1 MDDNNNTGRVGTIDG
16 VRNCVDNC
24 LSDGYLSGNKGD
36 TVGMN
41 GEEHSGNVGDEKM
54 KLGFDIEPNA
64 GAGDQPDDGTDC
76 QFRCGVCLQH
86 KPKGDKHIGK
96 SKKWGKVKSEYGW
109 IHSSKVRYT
118 CKTVSRGLS
127 FARLEDERSDSRL
140 PGLSANSKGI
150 KGLTDDI
157 SGQRAENE
165 MESL

>member
-1 MDDNNNTGRVGTIDG
+1 MKSTFSI
-16 VRNCVDNC
+16 
-24 LSDGYLSGNKGD
+24 
-36 TVGMN
+36 
-41 GEEHSGNVGDEKM
+41 EKFPRFAE
-54 KLGFDIEPNA
+54 GFRWKDQDASRARIFSWS
-64 GAGDQPDDGTDC
+64 GDQPDGGTDC
-76 QFRCGVCLQH
+76 QFRHGVCLQH

-127 FARLEDERSDSRL
+127 FARLEDEWSDGRS

-165 MESL
+165 MYSL